1 MRPADARVL
10 SRQVHRV
17 RNALEDGMPDDPELT
32 GDLTVPLQA
41 IRQDSEYDDGYIRSG
56 YPREPR
62 SDTIVVPFQPGPP
75 APPRRTGSAP
85 PPMQPR
91 SRWRGLVALFAVLA
105 LAIGVGTAAWYY
117 GVHIYTS
124 TPSLVNM
131 WPTDAAT
138 KAAEVGLKT
147 KLLDPAFSEV
157 VPKGFV
163 VSTDPAA
170 GDRVRKEG
178 VVGLIVSKG
187 QERYRVPQLAG
198 LELDAAKRALDGI
211 KLVTGTVTETYSE
224 SVPTGRI
231 VSYLPKFDTVMK
243 PGNTVTL
250 SVSLGKKP
258 ITVPDTTGKPAKE
271 ATRTLR
277 KAGFVVQRTDVFNET
292 VREGRVISQTPNS
305 GTRFAKDNIQ
315 LVVSKGPAL
324 RDVPNV
330 TRKQLADAQQIL
342 TAAGF
347 VVKVEQAPFHLG
359 LNLVAGQN
367 PAAGLKA
374 KPGSTVIVT
383 IL

>member
-1 MRPADARVL
+1 M
-10 SRQVHRV
+10 Q
-17 RNALEDGMPDDPELT
+17 
-32 GDLTVPLQA
+32 
-41 IRQDSEYDDGYIRSG
+41 
-56 YPREPR
+56 PR
-62 SDTIVVPFQPGPP
+62 S
-75 APPRRTGSAP
+75 
-85 PPMQPR
+85 R

-124 TPSLVNM
+124 TPSLVSM
-131 WPTDAAT
+131 WPTDAAA
-138 KAAEVGLKT
+138 KAAEVGLTT
-147 KLLDPAFSEV
+147 KVQDQAFSEV

-163 VSTDPAA
+163 VSTDPAP
-170 GDRVRKEG
+170 GDRVRKGG

-198 LELDAAKRALDGI
+198 LDLEAAKRALDGI
-211 KLVTGTVTETYSE
+211 KLVTGTVTETYSQT
-224 SVPTGRI
+224 VPAGRI

-258 ITVPDTTGKPAKE
+258 ITVPDTTGRPAKE

-305 GTRFAKDNIQ
+305 GTRFAADSIQ

-324 RDVPNV
+324 RDVPDV
-330 TRKQLADAQQIL
+330 KRKQVADAQQIL

-367 PAAGLKA
+367 PAAGKKA

>member
-1 MRPADARVL
+1 VL

-17 RNALEDGMPDDPELT
+17 RSALDDGLPDDPELT
-32 GDLTVPLQA
+32 GDLTVPIQA
-41 IRQDSEYDDGYIRSG
+41 IRQDSGYDDGYTRSG
-56 YPREPR
+56 YTQEPR
-62 SDTIVVPFQPGPP
+62 SDTIVVPFQPEPP
-75 APPRRTGSAP
+75 VPPRRTGSAP
-85 PPMQPR
+85 PRMQPR

-105 LAIGVGTAAWYY
+105 VAIGVGTTAWYY
-117 GVHIYTS
+117 GVQRYTA
-124 TPSLVNM
+124 TPTLVNM
-131 WPTDAAT
+131 RPTDATA
-138 KAAEVGLKT
+138 KAAEVGLTT
-147 KLLDPAFSEV
+147 KLLDQTFSEV

-163 VSTDPAA
+163 VSTDPAP
-170 GDRVRKEG
+170 GDRVRKGG
-178 VVGLIVSKG
+178 VIGLIVSKG

-211 KLVTGTVTETYSE
+211 KLVTGRITETYSE
-224 SVPTGRI
+224 TLPAGRI

-250 SVSLGKKP
+250 WVSLGKKP
-258 ITVPDTTGKPAKE
+258 ITVQDMTGKPVKD

-292 VREGRVISQTPNS
+292 VPEGRVISQTPNS
-305 GTRFAKDNIQ
+305 GSRFAKDSIQ

-330 TRKQLADAQQIL
+330 KRKQLADARKIL

-359 LNLVAGQN
+359 LNLVAGQS
-367 PAAGLKA
+367 PKAGLKA